1 MLKNNMSEVFS
12 MAKKYGWVMEPQ
24 AKKLL
29 QLAGL
34 DVLRFLFTPDP
45 DEAIRF
51 VGEIKYPVVAK
62 VVSPDVIHK
71 SDVSGVALGIGN
83 EKELREIFSRMNKI
97 IGFQGILVEEQFKG
111 IEMIMGMKL
120 DQQFG
125 PVVLLGMGGTGVEI
139 YKDIS
144 LRMAP
149 LREKD
154 AESMIASL
162 VAQPLLKGYRGADGV
177 NADELKKTLMAFS
190 NFVMEFGN
198 DVESVDIN
206 PLICNASRCVVADA
220 RIILSKQ

>member
-1 MLKNNMSEVFS
+1 MLKNNMSEVFF
-12 MAKKYGWVMEPQ
+12 MAKKHGWVMEPQ

-29 QLAGL
+29 QFAGL
-34 DVLRFLFTPDP
+34 DVLRFLFTPDA
-45 DEAIRF
+45 DEAIHF
-51 VGEIKYPVVAK
+51 ASEIEYPVVAK

-71 SDVSGVALGIGN
+71 SDVSGVAVGIRN
-83 EKELREIFSRMNKI
+83 EKELREIFSRMSKI

-125 PVVLLGMGGTGVEI
+125 PVVLLGMGGTSVEI
-139 YKDIS
+139 YKDMS

-154 AESMIASL
+154 AKSMITSL
-162 VAQPLLKGYRGADGV
+162 VAQPILKGYRGADGV
-177 NADELKKTLMAFS
+177 NAEELKKTLITFS

-206 PLICNASRCVVADA
+206 PLICNDSRCVVADA
-220 RIILSKQ
+220 RIMLLKQ

>member
-51 VGEIKYPVVAK
+51 VGEIKYSVVAK

>member
-1 MLKNNMSEVFS
+1 
-12 MAKKYGWVMEPQ
+12 
-24 AKKLL
+24 
-29 QLAGL
+29 
-34 DVLRFLFTPDP
+34 
-45 DEAIRF
+45 
-51 VGEIKYPVVAK
+51 
-62 VVSPDVIHK
+62 
-71 SDVSGVALGIGN
+71 
-83 EKELREIFSRMNKI
+83 
-97 IGFQGILVEEQFKG
+97 
-111 IEMIMGMKL
+111 
-120 DQQFG
+120 
-125 PVVLLGMGGTGVEI
+125 
-139 YKDIS
+139 
-144 LRMAP
+144 MAP